1 MIINDYFA
9 ISEGTTGIRRG
20 WFHSLVVL
28 AATALAVS
36 VLGFYYYGGVN
47 LQHATEG
54 LLQQLQFEA
63 FIAPSLPES
72 QHPELLKRLQQLDPR
87 WKISYISHAEAAARF
102 KKEFDPQLF
111 DILKDNPLP
120 ASFQIVL
127 PPQVLDVTAARGV
140 AQRLQ
145 EVDGIDEVVYDQD
158 LLALFQTGRQKL
170 SQWGMITGS
179 LAVILALA
187 LTYNAV
193 RLKIDNQR
201 EAVRLMALMGATP
214 GMLRR
219 VYWVQGT
226 LLGLIGGIIGAVL
239 LSLLTTLVE
248 SRLAHG
254 YQLVGPSFVLCT
266 LTGGALGFLGGAAAV
281 GKYLKM

>member
-1 MIINDYFA
+1 MNINYYFA
-9 ISEGTTGIRRG
+9 LSEGTAGVRRG
-20 WFHSLVVL
+20 WFHSLVVV
-28 AATALAVS
+28 AATALAVG
-36 VLGFYYYGGVN
+36 VLGFYYYGGLN
-47 LQHATEG
+47 LQHAAEG
-54 LLQQLQFEA
+54 LLEQLQFEA
-63 FIAPSLPES
+63 FIAPSIPES
-72 QHPELLKRLQQLDPR
+72 KHPDLLARLQALDPR
-87 WKISYISHAEAAARF
+87 WKIVYISHAEAAARF
-102 KKEFDPQLF
+102 EKEFDPQLF
-111 DILKDNPLP
+111 DVLKDNPLP

-158 LLALFQTGRQKL
+158 LLALFQNGRQKL
-170 SQWGMITGS
+170 SQWGLITGS

-201 EAVRLMALMGATP
+201 EAIRLMALMGATP

-219 VYWVQGT
+219 IYWVQGI
-226 LLGLIGGIIGAVL
+226 LLGSGGGVIGAVL
-239 LSLLTTLVE
+239 LSLLISLVE

-266 LTGGALGFLGGAAAV
+266 LTGGALGVLGGMAAV
-281 GKYLKM
+281 GKYLKI